1 MNDTVVAIVSAFFI
15 IGIAAG
21 IIAVVAMSVLRAERR
36 GQRGERRGQRGERR
50 GHGAERRGHR
60 GDYADPVDDDP
71 YGPGEPPQGSGW
83 DDTEPDGQS
92 RWPGDADTDFRG
104 R

>member
-36 GQRGERRGQRGERR
+36 RNR
-50 GHGAERRGHR
+50 
-60 GDYADPVDDDP
+60 DDAYSDSYRP
-71 YGPGEPPQGSGW
+71 DEPPHGSGW
-83 DDTEPDGQS
+83 DDTRPDGHP
-92 RWPGDADTDFRG
+92 RWPGESDTDFRG

>member
-15 IGIAAG
+15 IGIIVG

-36 GQRGERRGQRGERR
+36 GDQG
-50 GHGAERRGHR
+50 GHARSSGYR
-60 GDYADPVDDDP
+60 D
-71 YGPGEPPQGSGW
+71 EPPGRGW
-83 DDTEPDGQS
+83 DDPDPGQHW
-92 RWPGDADTDFRG
+92 RWPGDNDSGFR

>member
-1 MNDTVVAIVSAFFI
+1 MNDTVAAIVGAFFI

-36 GQRGERRGQRGERR
+36 G
-50 GHGAERRGHR
+50 HR

-71 YGPGEPPQGSGW
+71 YEPGEPPQGSGW
-83 DDTEPDGQS
+83 DDTRPDGRS
-92 RWPGDADTDFRG
+92 RWPGESDTDFRG

>member
-1 MNDTVVAIVSAFFI
+1 
-15 IGIAAG
+15 
-21 IIAVVAMSVLRAERR
+21 MSVLR
-36 GQRGERRGQRGERR
+36 
-50 GHGAERRGHR
+50 AERRGHR

-83 DDTEPDGQS
+83 DDTTSDGHP
-92 RWPGDADTDFRG
+92 RWPGESETDFRG

>member
-21 IIAVVAMSVLRAERR
+21 IIAVVAMSVFR
-36 GQRGERRGQRGERR
+36 
-50 GHGAERRGHR
+50 AERRGHR
-60 GDYADPVDDDP
+60 DDDRAERRGRRDDDYADS
-71 YGPGEPPQGSGW
+71 YGPDEQQGSSW
-83 DDTEPDGQS
+83 DDTTPHGHP
-92 RWPGDADTDFRG
+92 RWPGESDTEFRG

>member
-1 MNDTVVAIVSAFFI
+1 MNDTVAAIVGAFFI

-36 GQRGERRGQRGERR
+36 G
-50 GHGAERRGHR
+50 HR
-60 GDYADPVDDDP
+60 GDYADHVDDDP

-83 DDTEPDGQS
+83 DDTTSDGHP
-92 RWPGDADTDFRG
+92 RWPGESDTDFRG

>member
-15 IGIAAG
+15 IGIVVG

-36 GQRGERRGQRGERR
+36 G
-50 GHGAERRGHR
+50 HR
-60 GDYADPVDDDP
+60 GDYADLVDDDP
-71 YGPGEPPQGSGW
+71 YGPGQAPHGSGW
-83 DDTEPDGQS
+83 DDTTPDRHP
-92 RWPGDADTDFRG
+92 RWPGESDTDFRG

>member
-1 MNDTVVAIVSAFFI
+1 MNDTVAAIVGAFFI

-36 GQRGERRGQRGERR
+36 RN
-50 GHGAERRGHR
+50 R

-71 YGPGEPPQGSGW
+71 YGRGEPPQGSGW
-83 DDTEPDGQS
+83 DDTRPDGHP
-92 RWPGDADTDFRG
+92 RWPGESDTDFRG

>member
-1 MNDTVVAIVSAFFI
+1 MNDTVVAIVGAFFI

-21 IIAVVAMSVLRAERR
+21 IIAVVAMSVLR
-36 GQRGERRGQRGERR
+36 
-50 GHGAERRGHR
+50 AERRGHR

-83 DDTEPDGQS
+83 DDTTPDGHP
-92 RWPGDADTDFRG
+92 RWPGESDTDFRG

>member
-36 GQRGERRGQRGERR
+36 G
-50 GHGAERRGHR
+50 HR
-60 GDYADPVDDDP
+60 DDYADLVDDDP
-71 YGPGEPPQGSGW
+71 YGPSQPPHGSGW
-83 DDTEPDGQS
+83 DDTTPDGHP
-92 RWPGDADTDFRG
+92 RWPGESDTDFRG

>member
-1 MNDTVVAIVSAFFI
+1 MNDTVVAIVGAFFV

-36 GQRGERRGQRGERR
+36 S
-50 GHGAERRGHR
+50 HR

-83 DDTEPDGQS
+83 DDTRPDGHPHWPRQS
-92 RWPGDADTDFRG
+92 DIDFRG
-104 R
+104 K

>member
-1 MNDTVVAIVSAFFI
+1 MNDTVVAIVGAFFI

-21 IIAVVAMSVLRAERR
+21 IIAVVAMSVFR
-36 GQRGERRGQRGERR
+36 
-50 GHGAERRGHR
+50 AERRGHR
-60 GDYADPVDDDP
+60 GDYADPIDDDP

-83 DDTEPDGQS
+83 DDTMPDRHP
-92 RWPGDADTDFRG
+92 RWPGESDTDFRG

>member
-1 MNDTVVAIVSAFFI
+1 MNDTVAAIVGAFFI

-36 GQRGERRGQRGERR
+36 G
-50 GHGAERRGHR
+50 HR
-60 GDYADPVDDDP
+60 GDYADPVDGDL

-83 DDTEPDGQS
+83 DDTRPDGRS
-92 RWPGDADTDFRG
+92 RWPGESDTDFRG

>member
-1 MNDTVVAIVSAFFI
+1 MNDTVVAIVSTFFI

-36 GQRGERRGQRGERR
+36 GNRDGYIDAVDENPYRRGE
-50 GHGAERRGHR
+50 
-60 GDYADPVDDDP
+60 PT
-71 YGPGEPPQGSGW
+71 QGSGW
-83 DDTEPDGQS
+83 DDTTPDGHP
-92 RWPGDADTDFRG
+92 RWPGESDTDFRG

>member
-36 GQRGERRGQRGERR
+36 GY
-50 GHGAERRGHR
+50 R
-60 GDYADPVDDDP
+60 GDYADLVDDDP
-71 YGPGEPPQGSGW
+71 YGPHEPPQGSGW
-83 DDTEPDGQS
+83 DDTRPDGRS
-92 RWPGDADTDFRG
+92 RWPGESDTDFRG